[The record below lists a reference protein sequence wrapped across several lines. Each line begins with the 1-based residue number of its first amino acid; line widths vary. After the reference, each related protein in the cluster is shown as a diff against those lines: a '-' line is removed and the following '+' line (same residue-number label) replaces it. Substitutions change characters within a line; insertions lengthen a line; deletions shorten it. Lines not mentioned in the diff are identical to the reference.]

1 MLVLRFFSSP
11 LTSALP
17 ELWFGVVKLFVV
29 TVDVP
34 FPGGGGSYSS
44 VAVGPCLREVEA
56 TSAPPSSV
64 LSPEGE
70 GSLSLASPVLGVSV
84 SSNEISIGS
93 MMLSEVKT
101 KCGREELV
109 RMEALRFFELEVCGG
124 VALGDDSRR

>member
-1 MLVLRFFSSP
+1 MLVLRFSSSP

-84 SSNEISIGS
+84 SVDWLWIP
-93 MMLSEVKT
+93 
-101 KCGREELV
+101 LV
-109 RMEALRFFELEVCGG
+109 DRMWFSFRGFEWFTALF
-124 VALGDDSRR
+124 S

>member
-1 MLVLRFFSSP
+1 MLVLRFSSSP

-17 ELWFGVVKLFVV
+17 ELWFRPHPWRICFWS
-29 TVDVP
+29 
-34 FPGGGGSYSS
+34 GGSYSS

-70 GSLSLASPVLGVSV
+70 GSLSLASPL
-84 SSNEISIGS
+84 NEISIGS

-109 RMEALRFFELEVCGG
+109 RMEALRYFELEVCGG

>member
-1 MLVLRFFSSP
+1 MLVLRFSSSP

-70 GSLSLASPVLGVSV
+70 GSLSLASPL
-84 SSNEISIGS
+84 NEISIGS

-109 RMEALRFFELEVCGG
+109 RMEALRYFELEVCGG